1 MRIVFTSVVMLVST
15 GIFAA
20 GGGAMSSAPQSVVQK
35 TPTERAIDSYNAG
48 IKILDKAWKYQ
59 KRAAAENDPKKAGK
73 LIRKADKQFPK
84 AAKKFR
90 SAIKNEPR
98 LYQAHGSLGYV
109 LKQIGEFA
117 GAMAAYEQCLKLR
130 PNYTPAIEYR
140 AEAYLALGETAKA
153 RQAYEQLA
161 RIDPAKADELEQAI
175 RAWLQNPPANL
186 DPGLVD
192 DMRSWVATHLSG

>member
-1 MRIVFTSVVMLVST
+1 MLVST

-20 GGGAMSSAPQSVVQK
+20 GGGTMPSLPQSVVQK

-48 IKILDKAWKYQ
+48 VKILDKAWKYQ
-59 KRAAAENDPKKAGK
+59 KRAATENDPKKAGK

-90 SAIKNEPR
+90 SAIKYEPR
-98 LYQAHGSLGYV
+98 LYQAHGSLGYA
-109 LKQIGEFA
+109 LKQTGDFA

-140 AEAYLALGETAKA
+140 AEAHLALGETEKA
-153 RQAYEQLA
+153 REAYMQLA
-161 RIDPAKADELEQAI
+161 KIDPSKADELEQAI
-175 RAWLQNPPANL
+175 LAWLENPPADL

-192 DMRSWVATHLSG
+192 DMRSWVAANISS